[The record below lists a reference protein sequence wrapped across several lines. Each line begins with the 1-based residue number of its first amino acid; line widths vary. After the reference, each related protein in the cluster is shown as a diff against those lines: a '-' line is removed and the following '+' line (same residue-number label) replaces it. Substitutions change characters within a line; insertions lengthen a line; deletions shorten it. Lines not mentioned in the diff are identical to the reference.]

1 MDRPVH
7 LPAPPRTTTSSFQD
21 VSSAPLIRLSSPHQT
36 ISNQHPRCTGSA
48 QPAHHHTPPSL
59 PSRVSMKREAN
70 CGRCVRIA
78 ASTAWEH
85 KASSSGSESSSIS
98 EKLRST
104 WIRVDELSGM
114 GEGEGIEMR
123 AHSPIAGR
131 FRDSRRKKS
140 LVICCAK
147 LQHDL

>member
-1 MDRPVH
+1 MFRLH
-7 LPAPPRTTTSSFQD
+7 LSF
-21 VSSAPLIRLSSPHQT
+21 VFHPLIKPYQTNIPAARGRPH
-36 ISNQHPRCTGSA
+36 
-48 QPAHHHTPPSL
+48 PAHHHTPPSL
-59 PSRVSMKREAN
+59 PSRASMKREAN

-131 FRDSRRKKS
+131 FRDSRHKKS